1 MPCTMDGLNILS
13 MKNVILVALTIIL
26 TSFYYFPFEFTFL
39 PGYNT
44 KMFLAGAGLVVLL
57 FRLAQGQK
65 ASVDKDLFL
74 LSAFAA
80 VVSLCGVF
88 SVIWNGT
95 QDYTYASYLVSM
107 WVWLGGAYTTVS
119 IIRAVHGRASIFLLG
134 NYVIAVCAI
143 QCILAI
149 AIDTYPLVRNWVDSF
164 CLEAIDYAEKDRL
177 YGVGAA
183 FDVAGIRFSA
193 ALVMIAGIGSQIGK
207 ILPKSYILF
216 YVFSFLI
223 ITVLGNM
230 IARTTT
236 VGVALAVFYFL
247 FVYNQT
253 ALNNQNQKRVL
264 MKWLAIISILSVPLI
279 TYLYKTDPTFSKNL
293 RFAFEGFFSL
303 VETGQWEV
311 HSNNMLENMY
321 VFPTEF
327 KTWLIGDGYFADPIS
342 TDPYYTGIFRGDFY
356 MGTDVGYLRFI
367 FYFGLCGLI
376 AFMAFFCKACQVC
389 ISRFQAQKNMF
400 LLFLAINFIVW
411 FKVSTDI
418 FVVFALFLCV
428 DPQENE
434 VYEKDLFLHEAE

>member
-1 MPCTMDGLNILS
+1 MPCVMDGLKILY

-44 KMFLAGAGLVVLL
+44 KMLLAGAGLVVLL

-107 WVWLGGAYTTVS
+107 WVWLGGAYTVVS

-143 QCILAI
+143 QCVLAI
-149 AIDTYPLVRNWVDSF
+149 AIDTYPLIRNWVESF
-164 CLEAIDYAEKDRL
+164 YSDAVYYAEKDRL
-177 YGVGAA
+177 YGIGAA
-183 FDVAGIRFSA
+183 LDVAGMRFSA
-193 ALVMIAGIGSQIGK
+193 ALVMIACIGSKLGSSLSK
-207 ILPKSYILF
+207 NYILF

-230 IARTTT
+230 VARTTI

-253 ALNNQNQKRVL
+253 ALKNQDQKRVL
-264 MKWLAIISILSVPLI
+264 RKWLVFISILSVPLI
-279 TYLYKTDPTFSKNL
+279 VYLYKTDPTFSKNL

-303 VETGQWEV
+303 VETGRWDV

-321 VFPTEF
+321 IVPTDF
-327 KTWLIGDGYFADPIS
+327 KTWLIGDGYFNNPIQ
-342 TDPYYTGIFRGDFY
+342 TDPYYTGVIRGEFY
-356 MGTDVGYLRFI
+356 MGTDIGYLRFI
-367 FYFGLCGLI
+367 FYFGLCGLF

-389 ISRFQAQKNMF
+389 INKNGSNKAMF
-400 LLFLAINFIVW
+400 ILLLALNFIVW
-411 FKVSTDI
+411 FKVSTDVFLI
-418 FVVFALFLCV
+418 FALFLCV
-428 DPQENE
+428 DQNENE
-434 VYEKDLFLHEAE
+434 ESEAITQSAV